1 MKINNLKK
9 VFMALAL
16 SVTLASCTNNQEPTA
31 SADSQNTDNQN
42 STEAV
47 DMIDEASNET
57 KEEQTVEEVVEEA
70 NDNSQASENENT
82 TIDVKKEETTDNS
95 ETDDSSSEEA
105 SEVSEPTDDGLTYQ
119 ERNGSYVSTLIA
131 SKNGARDEATSIATL
146 SDLQILDGVLKV
158 NGSFDYRENPENY
171 DNFEELANAEYN
183 FRIDENTEFSS
194 GGGMAEPTYYTLE
207 EFKEFYNEVKESGL
221 GLIIE
226 VENGIAK
233 SVVVSS

>member
-42 STEAV
+42 STESV

-57 KEEQTVEEVVEEA
+57 SEDQTVEEVVEEA
-70 NDNSQASENENT
+70 DDNSQASENENT
-82 TIDVKKEETTDNS
+82 TIDVKKEE
-95 ETDDSSSEEA
+95 ETDDSSEEA
-105 SEVSEPTDDGLTYQ
+105 SEVTEPTDDGLTYQ

-146 SDLQILDGVLKV
+146 SDLQIVDGVLKV